1 VVVVAGLTYGTAA
14 YADSVIVGTVV
25 GADNKRPVADV
36 VVTATS
42 PNLQGEQVVVT
53 DAQGQYRIPQLPPG
67 VYTLRFEKES
77 FKPFSRPD
85 IQLRLDRTIRVNV
98 ELLPEAFTEEIS
110 VVAKPPTIDVG
121 STATGVSVDQE
132 FIKRIAVNR
141 PSGKGGAARSF
152 ESLAEL
158 APGAQ
163 SDAYGVS
170 INGATSPENGYVVDG
185 LTTNDAAFGVN
196 ASPLSVEFVSDVNV
210 ITGGYMPEYGR
221 STGGVVNAVTKS
233 GSNEFHGSLFANWTP
248 GALEGQRTPLLS
260 ASSVISGENRLTNLG
275 DFGATVGGPILKD
288 KLWFFA
294 GVAPAITRFQ
304 HTRRLNAFEVTSAP
318 ELDEDGNQVLDDNG
332 NPARVWSRVEDPT
345 TGFFRSTPIAGTER
359 SYFADQ
365 RSLQAMGKLTYL
377 VNQDHNVS
385 LSLSSSPTTSGGNG
399 RLIVGRLTGGAPSR
413 VDSSPESA
421 ALRVSNYNATATGF
435 KYAGSFMEKKLLVDA
450 NLGWFHQNVDSL
462 PTDGSGDAIGTPAGD
477 REILSGR
484 GMAGRPRVN
493 YTYERALL
501 GIEGG
506 AEVAGPCGTAFFG
519 PDGVEGTADDPS
531 DAEMLEERTARCSLQ
546 NYDVGSIGGFS
557 RGLLDRYQGNA
568 KATYLLNAFGQHVLK
583 AGLDYEFLSYAQT
596 KAYSGGVYFA
606 ETELASGEIAWI
618 DSRRYG
624 YQTAPDQAVTLAS
637 LQSTSTS
644 STIGGFVQ
652 DSWSFLNRFT
662 VNAGVRYDVQ
672 SLFGGDGNLA
682 FILGNQI
689 SPRVGLIVDP
699 LANGQMKVF
708 ANYAKYYEQVPLNL
722 LDRAFPPERR
732 YRATRYAQSE
742 ARPGACNPLDENS
755 FRTACSDAT
764 PEGVANIVR
773 TAESSRSPNRLY
785 TGGKVENEP
794 VDPNIQPQASSEFV
808 VGAEYELIANTR
820 LSATYTYRQM
830 DAVIEDMSRDDG
842 ATYFLGNPGSG
853 FAGEFPEPVRTYN
866 AVTVA
871 ANRSFADGWLA
882 QVSYTWSRLY
892 GNYPGLFR
900 PETGQLDP
908 NILSDFDLI
917 SLLDNRA
924 GLLPYDRTHS
934 IKAFGA
940 KEFNIS
946 KELSASLG
954 LSYRGNSGSPV
965 SYLGGH
971 VDYGEGEGFVL
982 PRGIGQRTDWY
993 NVIDSNVGVNYRLGK
1008 DSTVSFTL
1016 DVFNIFNFQTATSVD
1031 ENYTYKAVLPI
1042 KNGTVAD
1049 LTPDAAGNIEK
1060 LRVVTDEGDRAFN
1073 VADDKNKNFGKPT
1086 QYQAPRQIRFGI
1098 RYTF

>member
-1 VVVVAGLTYGTAA
+1 VVVAAGLTYGTAA

-67 VYTLRFEKES
+67 VYTLRFEKEA

-221 STGGVVNAVTKS
+221 ATGGVINAVTKS

-248 GALEGQRTPLLS
+248 GALEGQRTALLS

-275 DFGATVGGPILKD
+275 DFGATLGGPILKD

-294 GVAPAITRFQ
+294 GVAPSMTRFQ
-304 HTRRLNAFEVTSAP
+304 HTRRLNAFEVTSSQDVD
-318 ELDEDGNQVLDDNG
+318 DEG
-332 NPARVWSRVEDPT
+332 NPITVWDRVEDPT
-345 TGFFRSTPIAGTER
+345 TGFFKSTPIPGSER
-359 SYFADQ
+359 NYFADL
-365 RSLQAMGKLTYL
+365 RSIQAMGKLTYL

-385 LSLSSSPTTSGGNG
+385 LSFNTSPTTSGGGG

-413 VDSSPESA
+413 VDSSPDA
-421 ALRVSNYNATATGF
+421 AAQRVSSYNSTAAGF
-435 KYAGSFMEKKLLVDA
+435 KYAGSFMDKKLLVDA

-462 PTDGSGDAIGTPAGD
+462 PIDGSGDAIGTPAGD
-477 REILSGR
+477 REILSGT
-484 GMAGRPRVN
+484 GLAGRSRVN
-493 YTYERALL
+493 YLYERPLL

-506 AEVAGPCGTAFFG
+506 AELAQYCGGAT
-519 PDGVEGTADDPS
+519 P
-531 DAEMLEERTARCSLQ
+531 EEQIARCSIQ
-546 NYDVGSIGGFS
+546 NYDLGGIGSFS
-557 RGLLDRYQGNA
+557 RGLLDRYQANA

-583 AGLDYEFLSYAQT
+583 AGVDYEFLSYAQT
-596 KAYSGGVYFA
+596 KAYSGGVYWS
-606 ETELASGEIAWI
+606 ESQLGTGEVVWMDI
-618 DSRRYG
+618 RRYG
-624 YQTAPDQAVTLAS
+624 YQTGPDQAVMLPTLK
-637 LQSTSTS
+637 STSTS
-644 STIGGFVQ
+644 STVGGFVQ

-672 SLFGGDGNLA
+672 SLFGGDGSLA

-732 YRATRYAQSE
+732 YRATSGVYAKGE
-742 ARPGACNPLDENS
+742 AHPTGCDPRDLTS
-755 FRTACSDAT
+755 QRTECED
-764 PEGVANIVR
+764 VANIVR
-773 TAESSRSPNRLY
+773 VAESNRSPNRLY
-785 TGGKVENEP
+785 TGGKVEKEP
-794 VDPNIQPQASSEFV
+794 VDPDIVPQSSSEFV

-820 LSATYTYRQM
+820 LSAFYTYRQM
-830 DAVIEDMSRDDG
+830 DSVIEDMSRDDG

-853 FAGEFPEPVRTYN
+853 FAGEFDTPVRTYN

-871 ANRSFADGWLA
+871 ANRTFADGWLA
-882 QVSYTWSRLY
+882 QVSYTLSRLE

-917 SLLDNRA
+917 SLLANRK
-924 GLLPYDRTHS
+924 GLLPYDRTHAF
-934 IKAFGA
+934 KAFGA
-940 KEFNIS
+940 KEFNVS

-954 LSYRGNSGSPV
+954 LSYRGSSGTPI

-982 PRGIGQRTDWY
+982 PRGIGGRTDWY
-993 NVIDSNVGVNYRLGK
+993 NVIDSNVGVNYRVSK

-1016 DVFNIFNFQTATSVD
+1016 DVFNIFNFQTATQVD
-1031 ENYTYKAVLPI
+1031 ENYTFKAVLPI
-1042 KNGTVAD
+1042 KDGTVAD
-1049 LTPDAAGNIEK
+1049 LKPDEAGNIEK
-1060 LRVVTDEGDRAFN
+1060 LKVVTEEGERAFN
-1073 VADDKNKNFGKPT
+1073 VEADKNKNFGKAT